1 MSNILRIRNNDRL
14 GIGIKLITMA
24 PSIHIIKQVA
34 TDVGKAGGKP
44 FAWMAESGTSA
55 GPAITEIFK
64 FITGTIIASGNAA
77 QPVLTATDIK
87 GVKTVDSFILDTI

>member
-1 MSNILRIRNNDRL
+1 
-14 GIGIKLITMA
+14 
-24 PSIHIIKQVA
+24 
-34 TDVGKAGGKP
+34 
-44 FAWMAESGTSA
+44 MAESGTSA